1 MDFDK
6 DRPSRSF
13 SYEEEVFFEDQKP
26 YKEYPVPK
34 TRQRVADPSK
44 YYNSSTS
51 NSNKENRI
59 KSNPND
65 PRYYE
70 PQKTKR

>member
-26 YKEYPVPK
+26 YKEYPIPK
-34 TRQRVADPSK
+34 TRQRVPDSSK
-44 YYNSSTS
+44 YYNTP
-51 NSNKENRI
+51 NKENRL

-70 PQKTKR
+70 PQKSKR